1 MRQILS
7 NQTLLRVVPCARELP
22 RPEAAGQL
30 GGEQVDG
37 IDVSDFANHVPSGA
51 PWRRTSD
58 PARDGAVRWGD
69 GEGTKWTSLPV
80 NSFASIADD
89 DVR

>member
-7 NQTLLRVVPCARELP
+7 NQTMLRVVPCARELP
-22 RPEAAGQL
+22 RPKAAGQL

-37 IDVSDFANHVPSGA
+37 IDVSDFANHMPSGA
-51 PWRRTSD
+51 LWRGASD

-69 GEGTKWTSLPV
+69 G
-80 NSFASIADD
+80 
-89 DVR
+89 